1 MQTSPSRFRTIALI
15 ALTLFTTTYTNAAIP
30 DNYYLISSGN
40 GAIHRYS
47 VEGQYID
54 DLVPANANQLG
65 NPQHMVVRNNKLYV
79 TGYANNALSRIDLA
93 TGTIEQ
99 QWQLADARG
108 TAFLRESTDGSEFWI
123 GAINSNR
130 ILRVD
135 PDTGNILGD
144 LVTPNSIPGPH
155 GILEHTDGSLLI
167 AANNS
172 TIYRLQDE
180 IVTPFIT
187 TTGNRPTNM
196 LHLSDGSLLVTAF
209 VNNPSRA
216 LRRYDPI
223 TGEDLGQFSDT
234 QGRQADGLIRAHNG
248 EILSVFWGSNSIAR
262 YNEAGEYL
270 GDFANA
276 DSGLS
281 RPNHIIYVPTPSTT
295 ALLIPATPLTTR
307 RRRD

>member
-1 MQTSPSRFRTIALI
+1 MQRTPSLIRTIALI
-15 ALTLFTTTYTNAAIP
+15 ACALFTTTTAHAGIP
-30 DNYYLISSGN
+30 DNYYLISSGS

-47 VEGQYID
+47 VDGQYID
-54 DLVPANANQLG
+54 DLVPANGNQLG

-99 QWQLADARG
+99 QWQLGDARG
-108 TAFLRESTDGSEFWI
+108 TAFLRESTEGSEFWI

-135 PDTGNILGD
+135 PGTGNILGD

-172 TIYRLQDE
+172 TIYRFQDE
-180 IVTPFIT
+180 VATPFIT
-187 TTGNRPTNM
+187 TTGDRPTNM
-196 LHLSDGSLLVTAF
+196 LQLDDGSILVTAF

-216 LRRYDPI
+216 LRRYDPV

-234 QGRQADGLIRAHNG
+234 QGRRADGLIRAHNG

-262 YNEAGEYL
+262 YSETGEYL
-270 GDFANA
+270 GDFANP

-281 RPNHIIYVPTPSTT
+281 SPNHIIYVPAPSTAT
-295 ALLIPATPLTTR
+295 LLLPAAILTTR
-307 RRRD
+307 RRRA

>member
-1 MQTSPSRFRTIALI
+1 MQSKITIIRTIALF
-15 ALTLFTTTYTNAAIP
+15 ALAIITQTNAHAGIAE
-30 DNYYLISSGN
+30 DYYLISSGN
-40 GAIHRYS
+40 GAIHRYT

-54 DLVPANANQLG
+54 DLVPANGNQLG

-172 TIYRLQDE
+172 TIYRFQDE
-180 IVTPFIT
+180 IVTPLIT

-209 VNNPSRA
+209 VNNAPRA
-216 LRRYDPI
+216 LRRYDPV

-248 EILSVFWGSNSIAR
+248 EILAVFWGSNSIAR
-262 YNEAGEYL
+262 YNDAGEYL

-281 RPNHIIYVPTPSTT
+281 RPNHILYVPAPSTAT
-295 ALLIPATPLTTR
+295 LLLPAAILTTR